1 MLLRRSVQLCALI
14 ALMIAGCRSA
24 PPFQDRRQSVS
35 LPVTES
41 DNGQREAVV
50 EQPPV
55 IRTAFEEPLP
65 PNEPGKTGLD
75 TQSELSLPELIAQV
89 QSRNPSLQAM
99 AAAWQAA
106 AQRYPQAVSLEDPT
120 FMAMT
125 APASFGSEDVE
136 SAYALQAG
144 QKLPWFG
151 KRAARGR
158 KAQAETSAAFQD
170 LEDSRIRLT
179 EVTQAAF
186 YEYYLVHRQLDL
198 NQANTDVIT
207 QFSNTARSRYKAN
220 QVTQQDVLQ
229 SELEL
234 AQQQRRRIELDRSE
248 RVAVARINTLL
259 RNDPYAPVPPP
270 PKQLDI
276 PGNQLDRDSYQQ
288 LALEQRPDLRALSA
302 KVRAEQAAVTLA
314 CKEYYPDFEVFGR
327 YDTFWQPADTQSD
340 LRGQV
345 GVNVNVPLYKGRL
358 NAAVQEAMFRV
369 SQRSAEYEQR
379 RLDVQ
384 FEVASAYE
392 ELDESRKTL
401 LLYNEKLIPAAEQNV
416 AAARSNYDVSKTTFL
431 DLATAQR
438 QLITLREEREMTLA
452 VYHKRLAELTRVTGG
467 MDVPS
472 KTPLGQQPMSLPT
485 SQ

>member
-1 MLLRRSVQLCALI
+1 MFLRRSVQLCALI
-14 ALMIAGCRSA
+14 AFVIAGCRSA
-24 PPFQDRRQSVS
+24 PPLHNRETSES
-35 LPVTES
+35 LPIS
-41 DNGQREAVV
+41 DSGNEPQA
-50 EQPPV
+50 PV
-55 IRTAFEEPLP
+55 AEKSAITRTAFEEPLP
-65 PNEPGKTGLD
+65 PSEAGKLGLD
-75 TQSELSLPELIAQV
+75 VQAELSLPALIAEV
-89 QSRNPSLQAM
+89 QSRNPSLEAM

-158 KAQAETSAAFQD
+158 QAQAETSAAFHD
-170 LEDSRIRLT
+170 LEDSRIRLVET
-179 EVTQAAF
+179 TQAAF

-198 NQANTDVIT
+198 NQENSNVIR

-229 SELEL
+229 AELEL
-234 AQQQRRRIELDRSE
+234 AQQERRRIEFDRSE
-248 RVAVARINTLL
+248 KVAVARINTLL
-259 RNDPYAPVPPP
+259 RNNPYAPLPPP
-270 PKQLDI
+270 PKVLDI
-276 PGNQLDRDSYQQ
+276 PTVQLDRESYQQ
-288 LALEQRPDLRALSA
+288 LAVVQRPDLQALSA
-302 KVRAEQAAVTLA
+302 KVQAEQAALTLA
-314 CKEYYPDFEVFGR
+314 VKEYYPDFEVFGR

-358 NAAVQEAMFRV
+358 NAAVQEAVFHVR
-369 SQRSAEYEQR
+369 QRCAEYEQR
-379 RLDVQ
+379 KLDVQ
-384 FEVASAYE
+384 LEVATAYE
-392 ELDESRKTL
+392 ELEESRQTL
-401 LLYNEKLIPAAEQNV
+401 QLYNGKLIPAAEQNV
-416 AAARSNYDVSKTTFL
+416 AAAHSNYDVSKATFL

-438 QLITLREEREMTLA
+438 QLITLREERETTLA
-452 VYHKRLAELTRVTGG
+452 IYHKRLAELMRVTGG
-467 MDVPS
+467 
-472 KTPLGQQPMSLPT
+472 TPISRSGTTDGQPMPV

>member
-1 MLLRRSVQLCALI
+1 MFLRHLVQLCALI
-14 ALMIAGCRSA
+14 TLVFAGCRSA
-24 PPFQDRRQSVS
+24 PPFQ
-35 LPVTES
+35 
-41 DNGQREAVV
+41 GGREAVSPPV
-50 EQPPV
+50 PDSGDGQPRPLIEQPL
-55 IRTAFEEPLP
+55 ITRTTFEEPLP
-65 PNEPGKTGLD
+65 PDDSRKAGTDSKT
-75 TQSELSLPELIAQV
+75 ELSLPELIAEV
-89 QSRNPSLQAM
+89 QSRNPSLEAM

-125 APASFGSEDVE
+125 APASLGSDEVE

-158 KAQAETSAAFQD
+158 MAQAETSAAFHD

-179 EVTQAAF
+179 EITQAAF
-186 YEYYLVHRQLDL
+186 YEYYLVRRQLDL
-198 NQANTDVIT
+198 NHENTDVIK
-207 QFSNTARSRYKAN
+207 QFSSAAQSRYKAN

-229 SELEL
+229 AELEL

-248 RVAVARINTLL
+248 RVAVAKINTLL
-259 RNDPYAPVPPP
+259 RDSPYAPLPPP

-276 PGNQLDRDSYQQ
+276 PNVQLDQESYQQ
-288 LALEQRPDLRALSA
+288 LALEQRPDLRSLSA
-302 KVRAEQAAVTLA
+302 KVQAEQAAVTLA

-369 SQRSAEYEQR
+369 RQRCAEYQQR
-379 RLDVQ
+379 RLDIQ

-392 ELDESRKTL
+392 ELEESRQTL
-401 LLYNEKLIPAAEQNV
+401 QLFSEKLIPAAEQNV
-416 AAARSNYDVSKTTFL
+416 AAARSNYDVSKASFL

-438 QLITLREEREMTLA
+438 QLITLREERETTLA
-452 VYHKRLAELTRVTGG
+452 TYHKRFAELTRVTGG
-467 MDVPS
+467 TAVATTS
-472 KTPLGQQPMSLPT
+472 QTEGQPMLQPA